1 MAGSFMSARAAVKM
15 TIEPLM
21 LTTRQ
26 KRHTLNL
33 RNLIVNDLF
42 ELSLR
47 DTIAEEDGPLGE
59 GLIAVDTSLEFVVDV
74 HTDAVLMQ
82 YVPSSASLRTSG
94 TDTKIALTFTISSVS
109 SIISCLLFWTFEMA
123 MYRLYI
129 GSMLATMDVKLGLLS
144 TPGAGWITSA
154 PMMMAGFWGSERMGT
169 ERASGTALTPPSFT
183 LTLKHNQRQLRE
195 KMWRVRT

>member
-1 MAGSFMSARAAVKM
+1 
-15 TIEPLM
+15 
-21 LTTRQ
+21 
-26 KRHTLNL
+26 
-33 RNLIVNDLF
+33 
-42 ELSLR
+42 
-47 DTIAEEDGPLGE
+47 
-59 GLIAVDTSLEFVVDV
+59 
-74 HTDAVLMQ
+74 MQ
-82 YVPSSASLRTSG
+82 YIPSSASLRTSG

-183 LTLKHNQRQLRE
+183 LTLKHNQRQPRE
-195 KMWRVRT
+195 KCGEYELEHDICIVLRLRTEALLGLETLRRNTHLAIREAERQIVNK